1 MHNFCQISADLFS
14 LKCNYYSKYWVLKF
28 NFCTLERDWI
38 ELSLGE
44 KRITIDQLLVKLQS
58 FKVEKNTKISSKFIQ
73 IFKIRIKIE
82 TSLEKNSKC

>member
-1 MHNFCQISADLFS
+1 M
-14 LKCNYYSKYWVLKF
+14 
-28 NFCTLERDWI
+28 LERDWI